1 MQKRS
6 CVQCGDEFILQDSEI
21 EFYESRN
28 LNLPK
33 RCKECR
39 TKNKNSGDNYNR
51 KYHHTNSN
59 YHNNH
64 YEKKN
69 YNKSYNNGYK
79 NSYNRSNTYK
89 GQEVTSERPSTSSK
103 VEPTKVESVTSQSN
117 QNNTVT
123 LKSKKNNLWQKIVVV
138 IVVIVILL
146 HILSKV
152 MI

>member
-64 YEKKN
+64 YEMKN
-69 YNKSYNNGYK
+69 YNKSYK

-89 GQEVTSERPSTSSK
+89 DQEVASERPSTSSK
-103 VEPTKVESVTSQSN
+103 VEPTKVESVTSQTN

-123 LKSKKNNLWQKIVVV
+123 FKSKKNSLWKK
-138 IVVIVILL
+138 VVIVIVFIVLLLFLL
-146 HILSKV
+146 HILSQV
-152 MI
+152 TA